1 MHHKPLTPYFMNE
14 KLKDTPRE
22 PTASKRADVVK
33 MLSEVSPGTDFSDDE
48 ILFARI
54 IDDYAEYA
62 RLLTEFDAQV
72 AAAELKGRNARIEE
86 MMSERW
92 PDVAGDGLP
101 HLCGSGST
109 RAGWGE
115 SIFDIAGK
123 A

>member
-1 MHHKPLTPYFMNE
+1 MNE

-48 ILFARI
+48 ILFGRI

-72 AAAELKGRNARIEE
+72 AAAELKGRNAKIEE
-86 MMSERW
+86 MMHERW
-92 PDVAGDGLP
+92 PDVADDGLP
-101 HLCGSGST
+101 HLCGAGSA

-115 SIFDIAGK
+115 SIFDLASK